1 MALITDINPDITI
14 WEQNPGL
21 QFITEFKL
29 LRLKEGDERSSN
41 IIKSI
46 FYIWDPKSKVR
57 DSGLT
62 EEQLIADM
70 NLNLIGDENFNW
82 HEYWEFKEFF
92 IEKNISKL
100 EALYMEHE
108 QEIHELKLMLSEW
121 KWGKKDTTQK
131 AAAMKQHKQLLE
143 EAAELK
149 QKISQEAEENVI
161 LEGGY
166 TKSLV
171 EGFGTEE

>member
-29 LRLKEGDERSSN
+29 LRLKEGDEHSSN

-46 FYIWDPKSKVR
+46 FYIWDPKSKLA

-62 EEQLIADM
+62 EEQLIKDM
-70 NLNLIGDENFNW
+70 NTNLIGDPDFNW

-92 IEKNISKL
+92 IESNISKL
-100 EALYMEHE
+100 ESLYLEHL
-108 QEIHELKLMLSEW
+108 QEIHDLKVMLSEW
-121 KWGKKDTTQK
+121 KWGKKDTSQK
-131 AAAMKQHKQLLE
+131 AAAMKQHKMLIE

-149 QKISQEAEENVI
+149 QKISQDAEENVV

-166 TKSLV
+166 TKSFI
-171 EGFGTEE
+171 EGLGSDE